1 MPKRARRQVAAL
13 PFVRDAVGG
22 LRLLLITSRRTKR
35 WIIPKGW
42 KPRRMKA
49 RKAAA
54 REARE
59 EAGIAGKTSKQPLGA
74 FFYAKEQADSRTTC
88 KVKVFALSVDGQ
100 LAEWKEQGERSLR
113 WCSPDLAAE
122 LVSDP
127 GLAELI
133 SAHFIAGGDGQGNS
147 AGQA

>member
-1 MPKRARRQVAAL
+1 MPKRPGRQVAAL
-13 PFVRDAVGG
+13 PFVRDAVG
-22 LRLLLITSRRTKR
+22 LRLLLITSRRTRR

-59 EAGIAGKTSKQPLGA
+59 EAGIMGKTSKQPLGE
-74 FFYAKEQADSRTTC
+74 FFYEKEKADSRLTC
-88 KVKVFALSVDGQ
+88 RVRVFALSVDRQ
-100 LAEWKEQGERSLR
+100 LPEWKEQGERSLR
-113 WCSPDLAAE
+113 WCPPDLAVQ
-122 LVSDP
+122 LVSDA

-133 SAHFIAGGDGQGNS
+133 AKHFIAGEDVRKSSGK
-147 AGQA
+147 